1 MDTPI
6 EKRVTSI
13 AKEAQAALA
22 KDKLG
27 DTASLPPKAPFRT
40 EASKP
45 PRAPFRTKASS
56 PPRGKLRTKASRPPR
71 NV

>member
-40 EASKP
+40 
-45 PRAPFRTKASS
+45 KASS
-56 PPRGKLRTKASRPPR
+56 PPRSKLRTKASRPPR